1 MTLGRGLAILV
12 DELNKNVLDEQL
24 KDEVI
29 LLITMYSAYVIE

>member
-29 LLITMYSAYVIE
+29 LLITMYSADVIE